1 MNQETKKHTE
11 DNRHKIRLKTT
22 PHLNQTNTKA
32 MCMVKATSG
41 ELRYTQTDETWN
53 ELPGKMKPVC

>member
-11 DNRHKIRLKTT
+11 DNWHKQTT
-22 PHLNQTNTKA
+22 PRLPNYNQTNTKA
-32 MCMVKATSG
+32 AWWKLQ
-41 ELRYTQTDETWN
+41 EEKLKYTQTDETWN